1 MQTNEVMA
9 LMPQSELK
17 LIRTELEF
25 IKKLLTQKNEES
37 LENQYI
43 ESKQLLKK
51 ELAEIKANLQPKQ
64 PSDYLTRNAVAQLL
78 KANSLLCSDKK
89 KWSKNDESERR
100 IFLIVFHD
108 REQVSKKSDKLKLKN
123 NYIKWLGSISLSIL
137 SKLLLPKIPLLIE
150 IIKELLNYH

>member
-1 MQTNEVMA
+1 
-9 LMPQSELK
+9 
-17 LIRTELEF
+17 
-25 IKKLLTQKNEES
+25 
-37 LENQYI
+37 
-43 ESKQLLKK
+43 
-51 ELAEIKANLQPKQ
+51 
-64 PSDYLTRNAVAQLL
+64 VAQLL

-108 REQVSKKSDKLKLKN
+108 REQVSKKSDKLKLKD